1 MPIMNNKEPQYLKT
15 LLLVDDEPT
24 NLQAMKQ
31 ILQNDYRLL
40 FAMNAV
46 NAIEISKEQI
56 PDMILLDVRLPDMT
70 GFELC
75 VMLKQNLRT
84 AKIPV
89 IFVTSL
95 SDSID
100 ETYGFEVG
108 AVDYITK
115 PVNSAIVRAR
125 VATHLS
131 LIHVKELQDSRLQ
144 IIQRLGRAAE
154 FRDNETGLH
163 VIRMSHYARLL
174 ALAAGFSEQAAEKLL
189 NAAPMHDVGKIG
201 IPDNILLK
209 PGPLDEREWEIMR
222 RHPAIGAAI
231 IGSHDSTLIQMAYTI
246 ALTHHEKWDG
256 TGYPKQLKGEEIP
269 LVGRIVAVADVFDA
283 LTTVRPY
290 KKAWSVEDALAY
302 LQKEAGKHFDP
313 ELIPLFIKIMP
324 AVMEV
329 KERWGEEKITT
340 SNLEQP
346 RKKRDLKALLEQSH
360 AELESF
366 AYIVSHDLQEPL
378 RGINNYT
385 RLLQDTAKGKL
396 DEQELGWLDRVTSLT
411 ERMSNQIA
419 ALLQYSRA
427 AQQPLAIEAVDLN
440 ELVAWVLEPLAPLIA
455 ETACSITIPRL
466 LPTVD
471 CDPLR
476 TAAVFDSLI
485 TNALKFNQS
494 EGDIRVEIGYLDGES
509 PTFFVNDNGIGIP
522 DKFHDVIFNLFRR
535 LHGRSEYGGGIGAG
549 LTISRKHIERQ
560 GGNLWLKST
569 PDIGTTFYF
578 TLNIDQEDTDKDKV
592 HFN

>member
-1 MPIMNNKEPQYLKT
+1 MPHHLKT

-46 NAIEISKEQI
+46 NAIEICKEQV
-56 PDMILLDVRLPDMT
+56 PDMILLDIMLPDMT
-70 GFELC
+70 GYEMC
-75 VMLKQNLRT
+75 IILKQNSRT

-89 IFVTSL
+89 IFVTAMSEF
-95 SDSID
+95 ID
-100 ETYGFEVG
+100 EAYGFEVG
-108 AVDYITK
+108 AIDYITK
-115 PVNSAIVRAR
+115 PINSAIVRAR
-125 VATHLS
+125 VSTHLS
-131 LIHVKELQDSRLQ
+131 LVHVEELQESRLQ

-163 VIRMSHYARLL
+163 VIRMSHYTRLL
-174 ALAAGFSEQAAEKLL
+174 ALAAGFSAEAAEEIL

-209 PGPLDEREWEIMR
+209 PGPLDDREWDIMR

-231 IGSHDSTLIQMAYTI
+231 IGSHDSRLIQMACTI

-256 TGYPKQLKGEEIP
+256 TGYPRHLKGEDIP

-290 KKAWSVEDALAY
+290 KKAWTVEEAISY

-313 ELIPLFIKIMP
+313 NLIPLFLQILP
-324 AVMEV
+324 AVLDV
-329 KERWGEEKITT
+329 KERWGEDKTT
-340 SNLEQP
+340 ISSQEEP
-346 RKKRDLKALLEQSH
+346 TKKRDLKTLLDQSH

-385 RLLQDTAKGKL
+385 QILQDSAKNKL
-396 DEQELGWLDRVTSLT
+396 DEQELRWLHKVTRLT
-411 ERMSNQIA
+411 ERMSNQIG

-427 AQQPLAIEAVDLN
+427 SQQPLVVETVNLNDLI
-440 ELVAWVLEPLAPLIA
+440 ASVLDVLAPLIV
-455 ETACSITIPRL
+455 ETNSTITIPRL
-466 LPTVD
+466 LPIIE

-476 TAAVFDSLI
+476 TAYIFNSLL
-485 TNALKFNQS
+485 TNAIKFNKSAGNVQ
-494 EGDIRVEIGYLDGES
+494 VEIGYLNDES

-522 DKFHDVIFNLFRR
+522 EKFFDVIFNIFRR
-535 LHGRSEYGGGIGAG
+535 LHGRDEYDGSIGAG

-560 GGNLWLKST
+560 GGTIWLKST
-569 PDIGTTFYF
+569 LDTGTTFYF
-578 TLNIDQEDTDKDKV
+578 TLNPEQEEVDKAQRS
-592 HFN
+592 